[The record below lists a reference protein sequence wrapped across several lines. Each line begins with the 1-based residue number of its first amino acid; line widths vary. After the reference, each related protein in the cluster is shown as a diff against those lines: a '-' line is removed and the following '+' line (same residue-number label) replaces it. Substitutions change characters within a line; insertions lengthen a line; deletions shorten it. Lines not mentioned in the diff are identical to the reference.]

1 MILII
6 EILELFGLLVT
17 PILIKMRQSHD
28 DRISLL
34 TKNSVNEAELR
45 MQIEQEMWAKIM
57 REQQCKMHKRRRIP
71 VQNRNL
77 LKTSRKMLA

>member
-1 MILII
+1 MV
-6 EILELFGLLVT
+6 VT

-45 MQIEQEMWAKIM
+45 TQIEQEMRAKIM
-57 REQQCKMHKRRRIP
+57 REYA
-71 VQNRNL
+71 VQN
-77 LKTSRKMLA
+77 T